1 MAKKKSNKAVTQP
14 QPQAKAAQEK
24 TAAQPQAKTQMK
36 TTTPGGVNVFD
47 ARTVKKK
54 IRQDVRTMYEKNRNI
69 NRKEIRSRY
78 LGLYPKEEQYI
89 CQVLNGYA
97 AFLEQNKP
105 TPTPCIKETK
115 KQEAAGPK
123 KEIKKVEQKETKQE
137 AVGPKKEI
145 RKVEQKETKQEAAE
159 PKKEIRKVEQKETK
173 QEAAEPKKE
182 IRKVEQ
188 KNTRS
193 NNTYTPSPLKKPD
206 HAAEIY
212 ITPNSIDKEQ
222 TKAPILNEF
231 TEYFTRNSP
240 DSESLAVIP
249 TAPKI
254 PDLGHQMQLLN
265 LSYDESINS
274 HASPHLREVTLLSP
288 VVEGHGIKMP
298 PQFALLGH
306 QPSITSTGIDPR
318 VMLNTNIPFSTFI
331 CGVQGSGKS
340 HTTSC
345 IIGILKQPLSTL
357 VLQFNEYS
365 SNISSQPSEMA
376 FLSSIMPEYSSQKLQ
391 VLVTVLV
398 SPSNFYNLKTLY
410 SQIPG
415 VQVRPF
421 RLQPRHLNISTMLS
435 LMSLGKGD
443 SMPLY
448 MSQVTMLLRE
458 MAIKNE
464 GSFDYLAFR
473 ARLNSLHLQR
483 TQTPFLDQRLDL
495 LDSFLDLKGE
505 VDEGQF
511 VNNGITILD
520 LSCPF
525 VDQSTACILF
535 RIAIDLFLH
544 AYPSRGKMIVADEA
558 HKYMTDT
565 SAAMELT
572 DTFLNIVRQQ
582 RHLGVRLIISTQ
594 EPTISPRLIDLCSMA
609 IIHRFSSPEWYQSI
623 QNHITI
629 GHTKDNSGSA
639 DGKDG
644 LYQISSL
651 RTGEALVFAPSAHI
665 LDENQSLRDTK
676 HKVFKLAVRKRIT
689 WDGGQSILC
698 VN

>member
-54 IRQDVRTMYEKNRNI
+54 IRQDN
-69 NRKEIRSRY
+69 SS
-78 LGLYPKEEQYI
+78 
-89 CQVLNGYA
+89 YA

-212 ITPNSIDKEQ
+212 ITPNK
-222 TKAPILNEF
+222 F

-306 QPSITSTGIDPR
+306 QPSITST
-318 VMLNTNIPFSTFI
+318 
-331 CGVQGSGKS
+331 
-340 HTTSC
+340 
-345 IIGILKQPLSTL
+345 GILKQPLSTL

-558 HKYMTDT
+558 HK
-565 SAAMELT
+565 
-572 DTFLNIVRQQ
+572 Q

>member
-1 MAKKKSNKAVTQP
+1 
-14 QPQAKAAQEK
+14 
-24 TAAQPQAKTQMK
+24 
-36 TTTPGGVNVFD
+36 
-47 ARTVKKK
+47 
-54 IRQDVRTMYEKNRNI
+54 
-69 NRKEIRSRY
+69 
-78 LGLYPKEEQYI
+78 
-89 CQVLNGYA
+89 
-97 AFLEQNKP
+97 
-105 TPTPCIKETK
+105 
-115 KQEAAGPK
+115 
-123 KEIKKVEQKETKQE
+123 
-137 AVGPKKEI
+137 
-145 RKVEQKETKQEAAE
+145 
-159 PKKEIRKVEQKETK
+159 
-173 QEAAEPKKE
+173 
-182 IRKVEQ
+182 
-188 KNTRS
+188 
-193 NNTYTPSPLKKPD
+193 
-206 HAAEIY
+206 
-212 ITPNSIDKEQ
+212 
-222 TKAPILNEF
+222 
-231 TEYFTRNSP
+231 
-240 DSESLAVIP
+240 
-249 TAPKI
+249 
-254 PDLGHQMQLLN
+254 
-265 LSYDESINS
+265 
-274 HASPHLREVTLLSP
+274 
-288 VVEGHGIKMP
+288 
-298 PQFALLGH
+298 
-306 QPSITSTGIDPR
+306 
-318 VMLNTNIPFSTFI
+318 
-331 CGVQGSGKS
+331 
-340 HTTSC
+340 
-345 IIGILKQPLSTL
+345 
-357 VLQFNEYS
+357 
-365 SNISSQPSEMA
+365 
-376 FLSSIMPEYSSQKLQ
+376 
-391 VLVTVLV
+391 
-398 SPSNFYNLKTLY
+398 
-410 SQIPG
+410 
-415 VQVRPF
+415 
-421 RLQPRHLNISTMLS
+421 MLS

-495 LDSFLDLKGE
+495 LDSFLNLKGE

-511 VNNGITILD
+511 VHNGITILD